1 MNPEGRMPV
10 DKDRTEHRAPLR
22 YTLEELVAGMTP
34 DNQHE
39 EQFPGPPVGA
49 ERIEWEG
56 PIPG

>member
-1 MNPEGRMPV
+1 MLI
-10 DKDRTEHRAPLR
+10 DRDRAEPRRPQR

-56 PIPG
+56 KISG

>member
-1 MNPEGRMPV
+1 MLVNRDKTEPGR
-10 DKDRTEHRAPLR
+10 PLR

-56 PIPG
+56 PVSG

>member
-1 MNPEGRMPV
+1 MPV
-10 DKDRTEHRAPLR
+10 DPKKAEPRNPQR

-56 PIPG
+56 PVSG

>member
-1 MNPEGRMPV
+1 MPV
-10 DKDRTEHRAPLR
+10 EKDRAEPRTKQR

-56 PIPG
+56 PVSE

>member
-1 MNPEGRMPV
+1 MPV
-10 DKDRTEHRAPLR
+10 EKDRAEPWTKQR

-49 ERIEWEG
+49 ERVEWDG
-56 PIPG
+56 PVPG

>member
-1 MNPEGRMPV
+1 MPINR
-10 DKDRTEHRAPLR
+10 DRTEPRSR
-22 YTLEELVAGMTP
+22 QRDTLEEFVAGMTP

-56 PIPG
+56 MISG